1 MGLKVTV
8 DLQACQGYACC
19 MMTAPTVFDLD
30 ETVGKA
36 IVLLPEPGEDLRELV
51 EKSARGCPSHAIT
64 VESR

>member
-30 ETVGKA
+30 ESVGKA
-36 IVLLPEPGEDLRELV
+36 IVLLAEPAEELRELV
-51 EKSARGCPSHAIT
+51 EKSARGCPSKAIV